1 MKIAYIDVQN
11 IHRKTVDFNWII
23 DWNKFLIYL
32 KKNCKIDVV
41 YYAVWYLSKYDK
53 FYNYL
58 SSLLYSLLFK
68 KVTILPNWN
77 IKWNVDV
84 DIAIRSICDFFEE
97 WLEKAII
104 VSNDGDYNTLIDVL
118 RQKWVFDRLMVVDN
132 TSTSKQLRRSAWPYI
147 QDIQRIKHLIE
158 KT

>member
-11 IHRKTVDFNWII
+11 IHRKTVDFNWVI
-23 DWNKFLIYL
+23 DWNKFLVYL
-32 KKNCKIDVV
+32 KQNCKTDIV

-58 SSLLYSLLFK
+58 SSLWYSLLFK
-68 KVTILPNWN
+68 KVTILPNWS

-84 DIAIRSICDFFEE
+84 DIAIRSLFDFFEE

-104 VSNDGDYNTLIDVL
+104 VSNDGDYNTLVDVL
-118 RQKWVFDRLMVVDN
+118 RKKWVFDRLMIIDY
-132 TSTSKQLRRSAWPYI
+132 TSASKQLRKSAWPYI

>member
-32 KKNCKIDVV
+32 KQNCKIDVV

-58 SSLLYSLLFK
+58 SSLWYSLLFK
-68 KVTILPNWN
+68 KVTILPNWS
-77 IKWNVDV
+77 IKWNVDI
-84 DIAIRSICDFFEE
+84 DIAIRSIFDFFEE

-104 VSNDGDYNTLIDVL
+104 VSNDGDYNTLVDVL
-118 RQKWVFDRLMVVDN
+118 RQKWVFDRLMIVDY
-132 TSTSKQLRRSAWPYI
+132 TSASKQLRKSAWPYI